1 MNQQELQESI
11 KRDIEFTSGNYAQM
25 YKGLKANDTASRFFV
40 VYYSTVSII
49 YGLFPLFFEDK
60 IVSLSMLN
68 FLMISLSIIV
78 LIASLLISFAQ
89 YGERSKKVMNGLD
102 QLKRLKKFLQCDD
115 CALENNEHLDYRE
128 VIKNYHEIVD
138 NIELRS
144 DLDYFHACKELNSRG
159 KYTES
164 WRQISCLNKFSMYAA
179 SILKSSFFFALFL
192 FPIMVLFIVF

>member
-25 YKGLKANDTASRFFV
+25 YKRLKANDTASRFFV

-102 QLKRLKKFLQCDD
+102 QLKRLKKLLQCDD
-115 CALENNEHLDYRE
+115 CALENDEHLDYRE

-164 WRQISCLNKFSMYAA
+164 WMQISCLNKFSMYVA
-179 SILKSSFFFALFL
+179 SILKSFFFFALFL